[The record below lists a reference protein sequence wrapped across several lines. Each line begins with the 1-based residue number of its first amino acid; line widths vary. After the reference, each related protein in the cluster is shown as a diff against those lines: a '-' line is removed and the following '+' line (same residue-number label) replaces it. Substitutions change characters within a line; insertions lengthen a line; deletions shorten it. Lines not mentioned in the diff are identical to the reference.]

1 MNPKAKAAV
10 ASPMP
15 PKVPYPQTAET
26 AHAWVRA
33 HGINV
38 ADLARVHQIPRSIL
52 VDVLRGRLRGYRGK
66 AHRAAIVLGLKA
78 DPSAQQGAAA

>member
-1 MNPKAKAAV
+1 MKPKTQAAV

-26 AHAWVRA
+26 AHAWIRA
-33 HGINV
+33 NGVNV
-38 ADLARVHQIPRSIL
+38 AELARVHQVPRPIL
-52 VDVLRGRLRGYRGK
+52 VDVLRGRLRGYRGS

-78 DPSAQQGAAA
+78 DPSAQQGAPA

>member
-1 MNPKAKAAV
+1 MKPKAKAAV
-10 ASPMP
+10 ASPLP

-26 AHAWVRA
+26 AHAWIRA
-33 HGINV
+33 NGINV
-38 ADLARVHQIPRSIL
+38 AELARVHQVPRPIL
-52 VDVLRGRLRGYRGK
+52 VDVLRGRLRGYRGS